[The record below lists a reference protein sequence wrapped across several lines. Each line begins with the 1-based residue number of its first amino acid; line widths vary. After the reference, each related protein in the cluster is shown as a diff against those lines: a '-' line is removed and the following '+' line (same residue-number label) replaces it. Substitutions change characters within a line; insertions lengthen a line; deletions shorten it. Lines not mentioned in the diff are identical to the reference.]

1 MPGKSAIYFLPESKN
16 LAWDGLVFSEEI
28 FQEVADKNQWNGVTR
43 FAAYVCDPAFEPRRK
58 SPSHSESNEPQEPCD
73 DGPVSAFAQPR
84 TGKGRQRSQAVGRLK
99 MGRRSV
105 RFYVEISIFRL
116 TKHCVFC
123 RNNRFRNYRV
133 RHKSSRKR
141 GGHEE
146 NYSPISP
153 GRRDT
158 ACYCNGS

>member
-28 FQEVADKNQWNGVTR
+28 FQEIADKNQWNGATR

-99 MGRRSV
+99 MGRRTV
-105 RFYVEISIFRL
+105 Q
-116 TKHCVFC
+116 
-123 RNNRFRNYRV
+123 
-133 RHKSSRKR
+133 SSRYR
-141 GGHEE
+141 C
-146 NYSPISP
+146 S
-153 GRRDT
+153 
-158 ACYCNGS
+158 